1 MTDDT
6 TALTIDEYCRAYR
19 ISRET
24 AYREIR
30 GGRLLARKLGRKTI
44 ILRDDARAWAAAL
57 PALQTSNVA

>member
-6 TALTIDEYCRAYR
+6 TALTIDEYCRADR